1 MLTFFSNALR
11 TSTGATWMASVNASS
26 SVLSNTV
33 TSSFS
38 NSCSAWSTVKAL
50 RTSGLETISV
60 ICSLLAWAGIVT
72 VHEPSTDC
80 NIVLGTFTCVVGGN
94 RGSVVSTTEEVGAGT
109 VGVGAVVLERG
120 TKGTVIDVGGATVS
134 TGRGTVAIGGGT
146 VSGSRV
152 SVVRGISI
160 FGFSSTVVGGLVVSM
175 GRTSIGCA
183 IVPVG
188 TTTMVVSTGRTRGMV
203 IGAI

>member
-1 MLTFFSNALR
+1 MK
-11 TSTGATWMASVNASS
+11 ASS

-33 TSSFS
+33 TSNCS
-38 NSCSAWSTVKAL
+38 NSSSAWSTVKAL
-50 RTSGLETISV
+50 RVSGLDTSWV
-60 ICSLLAWAGIVT
+60 ICSLLISAGIVAGNEIGGACDP
-72 VHEPSTDC
+72 VPGVST
-80 NIVLGTFTCVVGGN
+80 GSVVGGI
-94 RGSVVSTTEEVGAGT
+94 GSVVSTEEVVARA

-134 TGRGTVAIGGGT
+134 IGGAIVSIGGGT
-146 VSGSRV
+146 VSGGRV

-160 FGFSSTVVGGLVVSM
+160 FGFSSIVVGGLVVSM
-175 GRTSIGCA
+175 GRTSIICA

-188 TTTMVVSTGRTRGMV
+188 TTTTGSCTGRTTGVV

>member
-1 MLTFFSNALR
+1 M
-11 TSTGATWMASVNASS
+11 
-26 SVLSNTV
+26 
-33 TSSFS
+33 
-38 NSCSAWSTVKAL
+38 
-50 RTSGLETISV
+50 
-60 ICSLLAWAGIVT
+60 
-72 VHEPSTDC
+72 
-80 NIVLGTFTCVVGGN
+80 LGTFTCVVGGN
-94 RGSVVSTTEEVGAGT
+94 RGGIVPTEEVVSGT

-120 TKGTVIDVGGATVS
+120 TKGTAIDVGGAVVS
-134 TGRGTVAIGGGT
+134 IGGGT

-188 TTTMVVSTGRTRGMV
+188 TATTGSITGRTTGVV

>member
-11 TSTGATWMASVNASS
+11 TSTGACWMASVKASS
-26 SVLSNTV
+26 SVLSNSV
-33 TSSFS
+33 TSNCS

-50 RTSGLETISV
+50 RMAGLDTSWV
-60 ICSLLAWAGIVT
+60 ICSLLISAGIVAGNEIGGACDP
-72 VHEPSTDC
+72 VPGVST
-80 NIVLGTFTCVVGGN
+80 GSVVGGI
-94 RGSVVSTTEEVGAGT
+94 GSVVSTKRVVSGAT
-109 VGVGAVVLERG
+109 KVGAVVLERG
-120 TKGTVIDVGGATVS
+120 TRGTVIDVGGAVVS
-134 TGRGTVAIGGGT
+134 SGGGT
-146 VSGSRV
+146 VSGGRV

-160 FGFSSTVVGGLVVSM
+160 FGIDVDTGTGRVVSM

-188 TTTMVVSTGRTRGMV
+188 TATTGSITGRTTGVV